1 MYSLLTFKVPIN
13 DTIPKS
19 KDLALLSP
27 CVSQPLIN
35 LGYHYYIART
45 RQTLVDIIK
54 KIESKKNFY
63 NIVNNFEL
71 DIQDNTDTIQN
82 LTKIYFNIKS
92 DSYSEDFY
100 KMWEILSIF
109 NIIPNDKINIGIMDS
124 SLSNSEEAISNY
136 IDKIL
141 NKNSSNIKIKSY
153 DSKNNTDSKDSISK
167 MIKEV
172 SKSKKYMDLIVANN
186 NDLLNELLG
195 ILNCQEKKGNL
206 VFKMFDSFSMI
217 NVKIMYIL
225 SSLYEQ
231 VYIYKPFTSRPS
243 ESEKFIIC
251 KNFKYNT
258 DDKNIRSLVSDIEKI
273 IEMSSENKYL
283 NDIFVDFTVPIDF
296 INAIKFINIKLVNIE
311 QIQVNEI
318 IKYIQ
323 ENNYFGDKYHSFKNN
338 QIAASKWWI
347 ETFYPVSANLAKES
361 KETLD
366 KLFNSYLEKN
376 NLEKEKFVANLI

>member
-13 DTIPKS
+13 DTMPKS

-54 KIESKKNFY
+54 KIESKKKFY

-71 DIQDNTDTIQN
+71 DIQDYTDTIQN

-100 KMWEILSIF
+100 KIWEILSIF
-109 NIIPNDKINIGIMDS
+109 NIISNDKINIGIMDS
-124 SLSNSEEAISNY
+124 SPDCGQAINNY

-141 NKNSSNIKIKSY
+141 NKDSSKTNQTNINKILEKQT
-153 DSKNNTDSKDSISK
+153 KNK
-167 MIKEV
+167 KE
-172 SKSKKYMDLIVANN
+172 SAKSKKYMDLLVVNTYD
-186 NDLLNELLG
+186 NDSITLLSELLG
-195 ILNCQEKKGNL
+195 VLNYQEKKGNL
-206 VFKMFDSFSMI
+206 IFKMFDSFTMI

-231 VYIYKPFTSRPS
+231 VYIYKPFTARPS

-251 KNFKYNT
+251 KNFKYNA
-258 DDKNIRSLVSDIEKI
+258 DDTNIISLASDIEKI

-283 NDIFVDFTVPIDF
+283 NDIFVDFTVPTDF
-296 INAIKFINIKLVNIE
+296 INTIKFINIKLVNIE
-311 QIQVNEI
+311 QIQLNET

-323 ENNYFGDKYHSFKNN
+323 ENNYFGDKYHGFKNN
-338 QIAASKWWI
+338 QISASKWWI